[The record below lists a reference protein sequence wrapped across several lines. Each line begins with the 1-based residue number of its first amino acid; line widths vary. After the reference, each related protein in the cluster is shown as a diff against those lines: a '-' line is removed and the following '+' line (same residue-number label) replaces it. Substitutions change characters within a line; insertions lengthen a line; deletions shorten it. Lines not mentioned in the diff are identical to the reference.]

1 MGWGVGSFYNGFLFK
16 FKSLDVV
23 VVLDYVD
30 FETHLSTKRATT
42 TIATPDSGRKRLLSM
57 GTLSSGVFSIVRKQR
72 QR

>member
-1 MGWGVGSFYNGFLFK
+1 MGSVYNGFLFK

-42 TIATPDSGRKRLLSM
+42 TIAIATPDSGRKRLLSM

-72 QR
+72 